1 MIPSR
6 TIAPACPCFSTSSLA
21 GLHSSVRSKQLIENR
36 ISFFLPKFESF
47 YPAPSFNLNYV
58 FWSHSSSVVWKGV
71 LLSSLCVCCSL
82 GSQWD
87 LLERGAPAWA
97 RPRRTKGGG
106 NTTCSDCQRAERA
119 SAPALSFRL
128 MMSSIFIWCLW

>member
-36 ISFFLPKFESF
+36 ISFFLPNFESF
-47 YPAPSFNLNYV
+47 YPAPIFHLSYV
-58 FWSHSSSVVWKGV
+58 LWSHSSSVVWKGV
-71 LLSSLCVCCSL
+71 LLSSLWVCCSL

-87 LLERGAPAWA
+87 LLERIFLLE

-106 NTTCSDCQRAERA
+106 NTSHSDCECAGRA

-128 MMSSIFIWCLW
+128 SSIFIWGPW